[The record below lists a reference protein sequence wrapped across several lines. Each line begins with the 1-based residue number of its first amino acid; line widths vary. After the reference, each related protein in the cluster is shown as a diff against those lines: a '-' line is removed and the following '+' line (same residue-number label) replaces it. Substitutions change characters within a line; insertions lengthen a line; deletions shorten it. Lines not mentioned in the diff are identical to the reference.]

1 MLIATGQTT
10 SATFPIENTNNN
22 HNRKTSAASNIRQQR
37 NSLKSSQEDL
47 NTSSTTPYRYRAKT
61 TTTAAAAA
69 TTTTT
74 TNDTYA
80 NPNAYHDKIT
90 DQKFFNR
97 NFKLKQTESTNY
109 HTHTGGVTSSA
120 NSNNSM
126 NTVDLIERN
135 YTSLGE

>member
-22 HNRKTSAASNIRQQR
+22 HNRKSSAASNIRQQR

-61 TTTAAAAA
+61 TTTAAAA